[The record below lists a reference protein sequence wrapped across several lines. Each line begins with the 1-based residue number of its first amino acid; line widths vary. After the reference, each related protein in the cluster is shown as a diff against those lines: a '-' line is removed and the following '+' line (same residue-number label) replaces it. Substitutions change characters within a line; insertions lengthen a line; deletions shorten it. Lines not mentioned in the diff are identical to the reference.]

1 MTDFIIKNE
10 TMTSLE
16 IAEVTGKQ
24 HAHVMRDIR
33 ALIDKINESTSG
45 LVDCREDYHR
55 GDRTQY
61 KYLSN
66 KTQVAILD
74 WCFGKKNTSS
84 YIIESSTYKDTKG
97 EERNMYVLNKKACLL
112 LASGY
117 DVILRAKIINRWEEL
132 ETKERSQYQ
141 VPQSFAEALML
152 AAKQQEQIEEQQRQL
167 EATSKE
173 IVELNGAIAEMEPKV
188 TYVDMILASKET
200 VTTTQIAQDYGQSA
214 KAFNVL
220 LRNFGV
226 QHKVGGQ
233 WVLYAKHLPF
243 GYVQSDT
250 FPIVHK
256 NGTNGTVMHTKWTQ
270 KGRLFLYEELKK
282 HNIIPLIEQNKK
294 KEEE

>member
-1 MTDFIIKNE
+1 MTDLIIKKE

-16 IAEVTGKQ
+16 IAEVTGRNHKD
-24 HAHVMRDIR
+24 VMRSIR
-33 ALIDKINESTSG
+33 EMEDAWAKVNGRKFALVE
-45 LVDCREDYHR
+45 
-55 GDRTQY
+55 Y
-61 KYLSN
+61 KDAKGEMRPCYSLN
-66 KTQVAILD
+66 KTECL
-74 WCFGKKNTSS
+74 
-84 YIIESSTYKDTKG
+84 YIATKFND
-97 EERNMYVLNKKACLL
+97 EA
-112 LASGY
+112 
-117 DVILRAKIINRWEEL
+117 RAKLVLRWEEL
-132 ETKERSQYQ
+132 ETKERNQYQ

-167 EATSKE
+167 EANSKE

-282 HNIIPLIEQNKK
+282 HNIIPLIEQNN

>member
-1 MTDFIIKNE
+1 MTDLIIKKG

-16 IAEVTGKQ
+16 IAEVTGKR
-24 HAHVMRDIR
+24 HDSILRDIR
-33 ALIDKINESTSG
+33 NILSQGVDAHNFVETSYTDKSNRQQKCYTLTKKGCLI
-45 LVDCREDYHR
+45 
-55 GDRTQY
+55 
-61 KYLSN
+61 
-66 KTQVAILD
+66 
-74 WCFGKKNTSS
+74 
-84 YIIESSTYKDTKG
+84 
-97 EERNMYVLNKKACLL
+97 

-117 DVILRAKIINRWEEL
+117 DVILREKIINRWEEL
-132 ETKERSQYQ
+132 ETKDRNKYQ
-141 VPQSFAEALML
+141 VPKSFAEALML

-167 EATSKE
+167 EATSNE

>member
-1 MTDFIIKNE
+1 MTDLIIKKE

-16 IAEVTGKQ
+16 IAEVTGKR
-24 HAHVMRDIR
+24 HDSILRDIR
-33 ALIDKINESTSG
+33 NILSQGVDSHNFVETSYTDKSNRQQKCYTLTKKGCLI
-45 LVDCREDYHR
+45 
-55 GDRTQY
+55 
-61 KYLSN
+61 
-66 KTQVAILD
+66 
-74 WCFGKKNTSS
+74 
-84 YIIESSTYKDTKG
+84 
-97 EERNMYVLNKKACLL
+97 

-117 DVILRAKIINRWEEL
+117 DVILREKIINRWEEL
-132 ETKERSQYQ
+132 ETKERNKYQ

-167 EATSKE
+167 EANSKE
-173 IVELNGAIAEMEPKV
+173 IVELNGAIAEMEPMV

>member
-1 MTDFIIKNE
+1 MTDLIIKKE

-16 IAEVTGKQ
+16 IAEVTGKR
-24 HAHVMRDIR
+24 HDSILRDIR
-33 ALIDKINESTSG
+33 NILSQGVDAHNFVETYYTDKSNRQQKCYTLTKKGCLI
-45 LVDCREDYHR
+45 
-55 GDRTQY
+55 
-61 KYLSN
+61 
-66 KTQVAILD
+66 
-74 WCFGKKNTSS
+74 
-84 YIIESSTYKDTKG
+84 
-97 EERNMYVLNKKACLL
+97 

-117 DVILRAKIINRWEEL
+117 DVILREKIINRWEEL
-132 ETKERSQYQ
+132 ETKERNQYQ

-167 EATSKE
+167 EANSKE

-233 WVLYAKHLPF
+233 WVLYAKHLQF

-270 KGRLFLYEELKK
+270 KGRIFLYEELKK
-282 HNIIPLIEQNKK
+282 HNVMPLIEQNKK
-294 KEEE
+294 KEE

>member
-1 MTDFIIKNE
+1 MTDLIIKKE

-16 IAEVTGKQ
+16 IAEVTGKR
-24 HAHVMRDIR
+24 HDSILRDIR
-33 ALIDKINESTSG
+33 NILSQGVDAHNFVETYYTDKSNRQQKCYTLTKKGCLI
-45 LVDCREDYHR
+45 
-55 GDRTQY
+55 
-61 KYLSN
+61 
-66 KTQVAILD
+66 
-74 WCFGKKNTSS
+74 
-84 YIIESSTYKDTKG
+84 
-97 EERNMYVLNKKACLL
+97 

-117 DVILRAKIINRWEEL
+117 DVILREKIINRWEEL
-132 ETKERSQYQ
+132 ETKERNQYQ
-141 VPQSFAEALML
+141 VPKSFAEALML

-167 EATSKE
+167 EANSKE

-188 TYVDMILASKET
+188 TYVDMILASNET

-270 KGRLFLYEELKK
+270 KGRLFLYDELKK
-282 HNIIPLIEQNKK
+282 HNVIPLIEQNKN

>member
-1 MTDFIIKNE
+1 MTDLIIKKE

-16 IAEVTGKQ
+16 IAEVTGRNHKD
-24 HAHVMRDIR
+24 VMRSIR
-33 ALIDKINESTSG
+33 EMEDAWAKVNGRKFALVE
-45 LVDCREDYHR
+45 
-55 GDRTQY
+55 Y
-61 KYLSN
+61 KDAKGEMRPCYSLN
-66 KTQVAILD
+66 KTECL
-74 WCFGKKNTSS
+74 
-84 YIIESSTYKDTKG
+84 YIATKFND
-97 EERNMYVLNKKACLL
+97 EA
-112 LASGY
+112 
-117 DVILRAKIINRWEEL
+117 RAKLVLRWEEL
-132 ETKERSQYQ
+132 ETKERNQYQ

-167 EATSKE
+167 EANSKE

-282 HNIIPLIEQNKK
+282 HNVMPLIEQNKK
-294 KEEE
+294 K

>member
-1 MTDFIIKNE
+1 MTDLIIKKE

-16 IAEVTGKQ
+16 IAEVTGKR
-24 HAHVMRDIR
+24 HDSILRDIR
-33 ALIDKINESTSG
+33 NILSQGVDAHNFVETSYTDKSNRQQKCYTLTKKGCLI
-45 LVDCREDYHR
+45 
-55 GDRTQY
+55 
-61 KYLSN
+61 
-66 KTQVAILD
+66 
-74 WCFGKKNTSS
+74 
-84 YIIESSTYKDTKG
+84 
-97 EERNMYVLNKKACLL
+97 

-117 DVILRAKIINRWEEL
+117 DVILREKIINRWEEL
-132 ETKERSQYQ
+132 ETKDRNQYQ

-167 EATSKE
+167 EANSKE

-256 NGTNGTVMHTKWTQ
+256 NGTNETVMHTKWTQ

-282 HNIIPLIEQNKK
+282 HNFIPLIEQNKK

>member
-1 MTDFIIKNE
+1 MTDLIIKNE

-16 IAEVTGKQ
+16 IAEVTGKR
-24 HAHVMRDIR
+24 HDSILRDIR
-33 ALIDKINESTSG
+33 NILSQGVDAHNFVETSYTDKSNRQQKCYTLTKKGCLI
-45 LVDCREDYHR
+45 
-55 GDRTQY
+55 
-61 KYLSN
+61 
-66 KTQVAILD
+66 
-74 WCFGKKNTSS
+74 
-84 YIIESSTYKDTKG
+84 
-97 EERNMYVLNKKACLL
+97 

-117 DVILRAKIINRWEEL
+117 DVILREKIINRWEEL
-132 ETKERSQYQ
+132 ETKERNKYQ

-167 EATSKE
+167 EANSKE

-294 KEEE
+294 KEE

>member
-1 MTDFIIKNE
+1 MTDLIIKKE

-16 IAEVTGKQ
+16 IAEVTGKR
-24 HAHVMRDIR
+24 HDSILRDIR
-33 ALIDKINESTSG
+33 NILSQGVDAHNFVETSYTDKSNRQQKCYTLTKKGCLI
-45 LVDCREDYHR
+45 
-55 GDRTQY
+55 
-61 KYLSN
+61 
-66 KTQVAILD
+66 
-74 WCFGKKNTSS
+74 
-84 YIIESSTYKDTKG
+84 
-97 EERNMYVLNKKACLL
+97 

-117 DVILRAKIINRWEEL
+117 DVILREKIINRWEEL
-132 ETKERSQYQ
+132 ETKERNQYQ

-167 EATSKE
+167 EANSKE

-200 VTTTQIAQDYGQSA
+200 VTTTQIAQDYGKSA

-282 HNIIPLIEQNKK
+282 HNIIPLIEQNNK

>member
-1 MTDFIIKNE
+1 MTDLIIKKE

-16 IAEVTGKQ
+16 IAEVTGRNHKD
-24 HAHVMRDIR
+24 VMRSIR
-33 ALIDKINESTSG
+33 EMEEAWVKVNGRKFALVE
-45 LVDCREDYHR
+45 
-55 GDRTQY
+55 
-61 KYLSN
+61 
-66 KTQVAILD
+66 
-74 WCFGKKNTSS
+74 
-84 YIIESSTYKDTKG
+84 YKDTKG
-97 EERNMYVLNKKACLL
+97 EMRPCYSLNKTECLYI
-112 LASGY
+112 ATKFN
-117 DVILRAKIINRWEEL
+117 DEARAKLVLRWEEL

-250 FPIVHK
+250 FQIVHK

-282 HNIIPLIEQNKK
+282 HNIMPLIEQNKK
-294 KEEE
+294 EEG

>member
-1 MTDFIIKNE
+1 MTDLIIKKE

-16 IAEVTGKQ
+16 IAEVTGKR
-24 HAHVMRDIR
+24 HDSILRDIR
-33 ALIDKINESTSG
+33 NILSQGVDAHNFVETSYTDKSNRQQKCYTLTKKGCLI
-45 LVDCREDYHR
+45 
-55 GDRTQY
+55 
-61 KYLSN
+61 
-66 KTQVAILD
+66 
-74 WCFGKKNTSS
+74 
-84 YIIESSTYKDTKG
+84 
-97 EERNMYVLNKKACLL
+97 

-117 DVILRAKIINRWEEL
+117 DVILREKIINRWEEL

-167 EATSKE
+167 EANSKE

-282 HNIIPLIEQNKK
+282 HNVMPLIEQNKN

>member
-1 MTDFIIKNE
+1 MTDLIIKKE

-16 IAEVTGKQ
+16 IAEVTGKR
-24 HAHVMRDIR
+24 HDSILRDIR
-33 ALIDKINESTSG
+33 NILSQGVDAHNFVETYYTDKSNRQQKCYTLTKKGCLI
-45 LVDCREDYHR
+45 
-55 GDRTQY
+55 
-61 KYLSN
+61 
-66 KTQVAILD
+66 
-74 WCFGKKNTSS
+74 
-84 YIIESSTYKDTKG
+84 
-97 EERNMYVLNKKACLL
+97 

-117 DVILRAKIINRWEEL
+117 DVILREKIINRWEEL
-132 ETKERSQYQ
+132 ETKERNQYQ

-167 EATSKE
+167 EANSKE

-220 LRNFGV
+220 LRNFGL

-250 FPIVHK
+250 FQIVHK

-270 KGRLFLYEELKK
+270 KGRLFLYDELKK
-282 HNIIPLIEQNKK
+282 HNVIPLIEQNKK

>member
-1 MTDFIIKNE
+1 MTDLIIKKE

-16 IAEVTGKQ
+16 IAEVTGKR
-24 HAHVMRDIR
+24 HDSILRDIR
-33 ALIDKINESTSG
+33 NILSQGVDAHNFVETYYTDKSNRQQKCYTLTKKGCLI
-45 LVDCREDYHR
+45 
-55 GDRTQY
+55 
-61 KYLSN
+61 
-66 KTQVAILD
+66 
-74 WCFGKKNTSS
+74 
-84 YIIESSTYKDTKG
+84 
-97 EERNMYVLNKKACLL
+97 

-117 DVILRAKIINRWEEL
+117 DVILREKIINRWEEL
-132 ETKERSQYQ
+132 ETKERNQYQ

-167 EATSKE
+167 EANSKE

-282 HNIIPLIEQNKK
+282 HNVIPLIEQNKK
-294 KEEE
+294 KEE

>member
-1 MTDFIIKNE
+1 MTDLIIKKE

-16 IAEVTGKQ
+16 IAEVTGKR
-24 HAHVMRDIR
+24 HDSILRDIR
-33 ALIDKINESTSG
+33 NILSQGVDAHNFVETSYTDKSNRQQKCYTLTKKGCLI
-45 LVDCREDYHR
+45 
-55 GDRTQY
+55 
-61 KYLSN
+61 
-66 KTQVAILD
+66 
-74 WCFGKKNTSS
+74 
-84 YIIESSTYKDTKG
+84 
-97 EERNMYVLNKKACLL
+97 

-117 DVILRAKIINRWEEL
+117 DVILREKIINRWEEL
-132 ETKERSQYQ
+132 ETKDRNKYQ
-141 VPQSFAEALML
+141 VPKSFAEALML

-173 IVELNGAIAEMEPKV
+173 IVDLNGAIAEMEPKV

-270 KGRLFLYEELKK
+270 KGRIFLYEELKK
-282 HNIIPLIEQNKK
+282 HNIIPLIEQNNK